1 MELAEIKHGRLG
13 MIAITA
19 FAFQEYVS
27 GLGVID
33 ETPVFFRPLFQLEYS

>member
-13 MIAITA
+13 MIITA